1 MGGTVAGTVGGT
13 GRELLGELWKRSAN
27 KRLRT
32 LTHARALARVHAY
45 TRERKYTCKHSRTH
59 QRRTTDAWESPTFT
73 HMHSRALV
81 RIKNSRSELETAWPG
96 SFSLLL
102 EFCETPRAM
111 GLPDEDMAT
120 GRCRSPTRRRSARLA
135 DVDHQHEDVEH
146 KLHDVQHGPADV
158 DHQREDVAQPRE
170 MWTTNTKT

>member
-13 GRELLGELWKRSAN
+13 GRELWGELWKRSAN

-96 SFSLLL
+96 SFSLSSNFVRRPGLWV
-102 EFCETPRAM
+102 CPTETW
-111 GLPDEDMAT
+111 
-120 GRCRSPTRRRSARLA
+120 RLA
-135 DVDHQHEDVEH
+135 DVDHQR
-146 KLHDVQHGPADV
+146 G
-158 DHQREDVAQPRE
+158 DVAHAWQ
-170 MWTTNTKT
+170 M